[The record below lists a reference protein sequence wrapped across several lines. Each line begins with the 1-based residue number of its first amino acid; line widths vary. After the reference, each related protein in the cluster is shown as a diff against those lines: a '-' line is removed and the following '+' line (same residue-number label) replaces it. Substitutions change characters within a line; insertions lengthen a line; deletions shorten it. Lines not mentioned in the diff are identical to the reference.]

1 MGVGALLPALGG
13 ILAAETIGP
22 AIGTAIGSMLPAQ
35 ALGLGAG
42 AEALVGAVPMAA
54 STIPVAGATIP
65 ASSLMGISTGTI
77 GKGIAG
83 LGGSAIG
90 GLLSKAAIPTDAG
103 GAVQAATPPGIGSFP
118 NARGVEGPQFQFQ
131 TVGTNPSAVIGARG
145 GGDLTELLKR
155 FAT

>member
-22 AIGTAIGSMLPAQ
+22 AIGTAIGSM
-35 ALGLGAG
+35 
-42 AEALVGAVPMAA
+42 
-54 STIPVAGATIP
+54 IP

-118 NARGVEGPQFQFQ
+118 NARGVESPQFQFQ
-131 TVGTNPSAVIGARG
+131 TVGPNPSAVIGARG
-145 GGDLTELLKR
+145 GGDLTELLRR